1 MAMPIIERRRI
12 EAEIVGHLYREL
24 VARFG
29 EKLAR
34 EVIDGAVR
42 KAAVAH
48 GEKCRAE
55 LGHMPNFSDF
65 EAILP
70 AWTAE
75 DALTIE
81 VKEVEPDRFSYDVT
95 RCRYAETYKEMGL
108 ADIGAL
114 LSCNRDAAFCE
125 GYNPS
130 MKLERTETI
139 MNGGSHCDFRYRLKQ
154 AESLDAPH
162 HER

>member
-1 MAMPIIERRRI
+1 MSLPIIERRRI

-24 VARFG
+24 VARIG
-29 EKLAR
+29 EGTAR
-34 EVIDGAVR
+34 EIIDAAIR
-42 KAAVAH
+42 KAAIAH
-48 GEKCRAE
+48 GENCRAA
-55 LGHMPNFSDF
+55 LGQMPDFKDF

-75 DALTIE
+75 EALTIE

-108 ADIGAL
+108 AEIGTL

-125 GYNPS
+125 GYNPA
-130 MKLERTETI
+130 MRLERTETL
-139 MNGGSHCDFRYRLKQ
+139 MTGGRRCDFRYRLDR
-154 AESLDAPH
+154 SDD
-162 HER
+162 

>member
-1 MAMPIIERRRI
+1 MPMPIIERRRI

-24 VARFG
+24 VTRFG
-29 EKLAR
+29 EGPAR
-34 EVIDGAVR
+34 EVVDAAIR
-42 KAAVAH
+42 NAAVAH
-48 GEKCRAE
+48 GEKCCSD
-55 LGHMPNFSDF
+55 LGHMPDFTDF

-81 VKEVEPDRFSYDVT
+81 VKEVGPDRFSYDVI

-108 ADIGAL
+108 SEIGSL

-125 GYNPS
+125 GFNPA
-130 MKLERTETI
+130 MRLERTETI
-139 MNGGSHCDFRYRLKQ
+139 MEGGQRCNFRYRLDKVQ
-154 AESLDAPH
+154 S
-162 HER
+162 

>member
-29 EKLAR
+29 EGPAR
-34 EVIDGAVR
+34 AVIDAAIR
-42 KAAVAH
+42 KAAIAH
-48 GEKCRAE
+48 GETCRAE
-55 LGHMPNFSDF
+55 LGRMPDFKDF

-81 VKEVEPDRFSYDVT
+81 VKEVGPDRLSYDVT
-95 RCRYAETYKEMGL
+95 RCRYAETYREMGL
-108 ADIGAL
+108 AEIGAL

-125 GYNPS
+125 GYNTA
-130 MKLERTETI
+130 MRLERTETI
-139 MNGGSHCDFRYRLKQ
+139 MEGGHRCNFRYRLDK
-154 AESLDAPH
+154 ATG
-162 HER
+162 

>member
-1 MAMPIIERRRI
+1 MPMPIIERRRI

-29 EKLAR
+29 EKPAR
-34 EVIDGAVR
+34 QVIDAAVR
-42 KAAVAH
+42 KAAIAH

-55 LGHMPNFSDF
+55 LGHMPDFADF

-81 VKEVEPDRFSYDVT
+81 VKETGPDRFSYDVT

-108 ADIGAL
+108 AEIGAL

-125 GYNPS
+125 GFNPS
-130 MKLERTETI
+130 MRLERTETI
-139 MNGGSHCDFRYRLKQ
+139 MHGGHRCDFRY
-154 AESLDAPH
+154 SLNGPKD
-162 HER
+162 

>member
-1 MAMPIIERRRI
+1 MPMPIIERRRI

-24 VARFG
+24 VTRFG
-29 EKLAR
+29 EGPAR
-34 EVIDGAVR
+34 EVVDAAIR

-48 GEKCRAE
+48 GEKCRSD
-55 LGHMPNFSDF
+55 LGHMPDFTDF

-81 VKEVEPDRFSYDVT
+81 VKEVGPDRFSYDVT

-108 ADIGAL
+108 SEIGAL

-125 GYNPS
+125 GFNPA
-130 MKLERTETI
+130 MRLERTETI
-139 MNGGSHCDFRYRLKQ
+139 MEGGQRCNFRYRLDKVQ
-154 AESLDAPH
+154 S
-162 HER
+162 